1 MCRVSCAVILPGGA
15 VVVAELAML
24 LDGFVGEE
32 ADVAVMAELA
42 AEIDGRGRRCDCRQ
56 RPELHS
62 YRTRCV
68 SKEQ

>member
-1 MCRVSCAVILPGGA
+1 M
-15 VVVAELAML
+15 VAELAML
-24 LDGFVGEE
+24 VDGFVGEE

-42 AEIDGRGRRCDCRQ
+42 AEIDERVRRCDCRQ

-68 SKEQ
+68 YKEQ